1 MMTAVQSIR
10 QCNASTYER
19 RHGSGVVRMGTNTL
33 QARMSVV
40 EHGIA
45 SLHAKQNELSATLQ
59 VRGAVKGMHRALLVS
74 V

>member
-1 MMTAVQSIR
+1 
-10 QCNASTYER
+10 
-19 RHGSGVVRMGTNTL
+19 MGTNTL